1 MTLDDRLNRAI
12 RVLAV
17 AVLSIVLAMAVLAF
31 LHRIIAVVIVLGG
44 GVFFA
49 YLIYPAVRRLSV
61 RLPRPLAILCVYA
74 VIGIIIALIMVVI
87 GPKLVAEARAFGQ
100 DFPML
105 LQQAQAQ
112 ALGPNAGYLSA
123 VPLDFREEVIGA
135 VDQIAATLQRN
146 AGAIANQAFTILLSL
161 ASVVTAF
168 IIIPVLAFYLL
179 LDADRLRAGFLRL
192 VPVAHREATL
202 SVLHDVDDIVGG
214 FIRGQLVVG
223 ACVGVL
229 VTILLLTLGIKY
241 ALLIGVFAGVV
252 NIVPYLGA
260 FASAVPAVLI
270 ALFTHGIGWA
280 LLVIAGLVVVNQIEG
295 HIIAPNVVGQ
305 RVGLTPL
312 MVVVAI
318 LIGAELGGLLGMFIA
333 VPTAAV
339 IKALVLRF
347 VPREPEETEAY
358 VDLVSPQNAHSLQ
371 PVVAPATEEK
381 HSA

>member
-12 RVLAV
+12 RALAV
-17 AVLSIVLAMAVLAF
+17 AVLSIALVMVVLAF

-49 YLIYPAVRRLSV
+49 YLIYPAVRRLSA

-74 VIGIIIALIMVVI
+74 VIGLIIALIMVVI
-87 GPKLVAEARAFGQ
+87 GPKLVAEARSFGQ
-100 DFPML
+100 DFPAF

-112 ALGPNAGYLSA
+112 VLGPNAGYLGA
-123 VPLDFREEVIGA
+123 VPLDIREEIVGA
-135 VDQIAATLQRN
+135 VDQAAGTLQRN
-146 AGAIANQAFTILLSL
+146 AGAIANQALTILVSL

-192 VPVAHREATL
+192 VPVAHRDETL
-202 SVLHDVDDIVGG
+202 SVLHDVDEIVGG

-223 ACVGVL
+223 ACVGLLITVM
-229 VTILLLTLGIKY
+229 LLTLGIKY

-260 FASAVPAVLI
+260 IASAVPAVLI
-270 ALFTHGIGWA
+270 ALFTHGFGWA
-280 LLVIAGLVVVNQIEG
+280 LLVVAGYVLVNQIEG

-358 VDLVSPQNAHSLQ
+358 VDLVSPQNAEPAQ
-371 PVVAPATEEK
+371 PVIAPATQEE
-381 HSA
+381 HPA